1 MEQTECEKKYFPSRS
16 QAGDLLFTG
25 LSWGT
30 LVHVSPEQDQLGPFL
45 LSEEMLV
52 FGGLPVAS
60 SRSGGFLQVISGSLL
75 SSFTGDRKSVLVSC
89 PRCHL
94 FLWNQ
99 IGRAHV

>member
-1 MEQTECEKKYFPSRS
+1 MHKLQLLLQRTTLAGSKTQTSRRKPRY
-16 QAGDLLFTG
+16 LLFTG

-60 SRSGGFLQVISGSLL
+60 SRSGG
-75 SSFTGDRKSVLVSC
+75 
-89 PRCHL
+89 
-94 FLWNQ
+94 
-99 IGRAHV
+99 